1 MNTTTLLP
9 KERRVLKAN
18 LHEFYTPTKAA
29 FSPSRLKAFCKSHGM
44 QRVFECFQFSKQ
56 SKAGIHFDALLAN
69 RTCLYCDAHVSS
81 LPAQVCKF
89 CLKTPEGRRF
99 AYEQGLVRMRETK
112 NNPARQQAKRER
124 SIERT
129 GYAHHMQ
136 NPEFLDAYRDHLVET
151 TGYANPSFNPEVVA
165 KRKQTSL
172 DRRGVPNP
180 MQDPAVQR
188 KIRKTL
194 KATRGVTNP
203 MQDPEVKAKCKET
216 WSSNFEGGH
225 PLRDPKVKAQ
235 LADTCMERYGVP
247 NPLLNKAVRDKAIET
262 NLRNAGVPYSW
273 QIPSV
278 KAQIKKTN
286 LARYGY
292 THPSKNP
299 EHFAS
304 VQKFKQRTF
313 ISDDGRTFQ
322 LMGYEPEA
330 FQLLASIYG
339 SRKVKPHSEKPVA
352 LNYRLSGKDRV
363 FHPDFSVG
371 NLPFEVKSEYTLF
384 ADFNRNRAKS
394 KHNPEVRFL
403 VIWKLSDSFEYL
415 LLPLNWHLLSKSA
428 LKKRLLNR
436 RSFMSP

>member
-1 MNTTTLLP
+1 
-9 KERRVLKAN
+9 
-18 LHEFYTPTKAA
+18 
-29 FSPSRLKAFCKSHGM
+29 
-44 QRVFECFQFSKQ
+44 
-56 SKAGIHFDALLAN
+56 
-69 RTCLYCDAHVSS
+69 
-81 LPAQVCKF
+81 
-89 CLKTPEGRRF
+89 
-99 AYEQGLVRMRETK
+99 
-112 NNPARQQAKRER
+112 
-124 SIERT
+124 
-129 GYAHHMQ
+129 
-136 NPEFLDAYRDHLVET
+136 
-151 TGYANPSFNPEVVA
+151 
-165 KRKQTSL
+165 
-172 DRRGVPNP
+172 
-180 MQDPAVQR
+180 
-188 KIRKTL
+188 
-194 KATRGVTNP
+194 